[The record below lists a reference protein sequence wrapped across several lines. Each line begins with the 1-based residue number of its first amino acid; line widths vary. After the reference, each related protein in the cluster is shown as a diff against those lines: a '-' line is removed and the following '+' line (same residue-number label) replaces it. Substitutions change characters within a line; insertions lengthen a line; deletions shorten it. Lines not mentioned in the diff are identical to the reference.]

1 MGHRFPFRFG
11 VMNEEPLPRDEW
23 LAHVRRV
30 EDLGYATF
38 LIRDHL
44 AADFFGAQYGPIAAL
59 ATAAAITSRLRVGTM
74 VIANDFRHPA
84 ILAKEFATLGA
95 LSNGRVE
102 LGIGAGWMRAEYE
115 QAGFAF
121 EPAGR
126 RIARLE
132 EALEIIDA
140 LWRGERLTFAGE
152 HYRIDGLEGFPAVTG
167 GQRPTLVVGG
177 GRPRVLRLAGRVAD
191 VVGILTS
198 AYGTG
203 TMISPAS
210 ERTRE
215 AVAEKIGWIRD
226 GAGDR
231 FAQIELSM
239 IPTIVMTA
247 DRGAA
252 AAVAARQHGW
262 DNCSIED
269 VLEMPSMLL
278 GTVDEIADALMQR
291 REEFG
296 FSYIVVSDRQM
307 EAFAPVVAALAGR

>member
-11 VMNEEPLPRDEW
+11 VINEQPLPRDEW

-30 EDLGYATF
+30 EELGYATF

-95 LSNGRVE
+95 LSGGRVE
-102 LGIGAGWMRAEYE
+102 LGIGAGWMRAEYD
-115 QAGFAF
+115 QAGIAF
-121 EPAGR
+121 DSAGQ

-132 EALEIIDA
+132 EALVIIDA
-140 LWRGERLTFAGE
+140 LWRGEPLSFAGE
-152 HYRIDGLEGFPAVTG
+152 HYRIQDLAGYPAANDS
-167 GQRPTLVVGG
+167 QRPTLVVGG

-203 TMISPAS
+203 RMVSPAT

-215 AVAEKIGWIRD
+215 AVAEKIGWIRE

-231 FAQIELSM
+231 FEQIELSM
-239 IPTIVMTA
+239 IPTIVVTGNR
-247 DRGAA
+247 DAA
-252 AAVAARQHGW
+252 ASAAALQHGW
-262 DNCSIED
+262 DGYTAAD
-269 VLEMPSMLL
+269 VLEMPSMLI
-278 GTVDEIADALMQR
+278 GTVDEIIDALVRR

-296 FSYIVVSDRQM
+296 FSYIIVSDKQM
-307 EAFAPVVAALAGR
+307 EELAPVVAALAGR